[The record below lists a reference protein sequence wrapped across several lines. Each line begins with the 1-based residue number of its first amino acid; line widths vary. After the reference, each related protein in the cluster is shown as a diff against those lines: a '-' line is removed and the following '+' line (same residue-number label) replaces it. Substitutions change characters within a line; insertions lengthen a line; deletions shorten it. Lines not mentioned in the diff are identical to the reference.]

1 MENAEF
7 YVVLPAILIYK
18 LINNI
23 INIKHKNTINLIDI
37 VIEKNITY
45 IIKPYYENTLISY
58 YEIYKNNNK
67 LIKDYFKQII
77 DGIKYLNDKNILIE
91 TIFIDN
97 IFIYD
102 DNIII
107 SPYFSDS
114 DTKLNK
120 KNILY
125 GSPLYN
131 PPEIFQKNIPERENI
146 LVWNIG
152 MIFFQLIFNTNPF
165 EKYKEYDDINN
176 NDIKNIYHINN
187 NIDTDLIDIIF
198 NMISIDKKNRISF
211 QNIIIFFEKYNKIQT
226 ENIDDDIFIFD
237 DS

>member
-1 MENAEF
+1 
-7 YVVLPAILIYK
+7 
-18 LINNI
+18 
-23 INIKHKNTINLIDI
+23 
-37 VIEKNITY
+37 
-45 IIKPYYENTLISY
+45 
-58 YEIYKNNNK
+58 
-67 LIKDYFKQII
+67 
-77 DGIKYLNDKNILIE
+77 
-91 TIFIDN
+91 
-97 IFIYD
+97 
-102 DNIII
+102 
-107 SPYFSDS
+107 
-114 DTKLNK
+114 
-120 KNILY
+120 
-125 GSPLYN
+125 
-131 PPEIFQKNIPERENI
+131 
-146 LVWNIG
+146 